1 MLEEAGFL
9 EPEEREN
16 IVEERAE
23 RDREDEENQQFF
35 YTLRARRVHELRVKS
50 LAENI
55 IRQVKNYKTWGG
67 EQKLD
72 DVVRWATRIQEL
84 ENDV

>member
-1 MLEEAGFL
+1 MEEADFL
-9 EPEEREN
+9 EPA
-16 IVEERAE
+16 ERAE
-23 RDREDEENQQFF
+23 YYEQKAEHDREDEENQQFF
-35 YTLRARRVHELRVKS
+35 YTLRVRRVHELRVKS

>member
-1 MLEEAGFL
+1 MEEADFL
-9 EPEEREN
+9 ESAERAEYY
-16 IVEERAE
+16 EQKAE

-72 DVVRWATRIQEL
+72 DIVRWATRIQEL